1 MNAYNYTGY
10 HPSYGNSYYP
20 SQPVNMPQ
28 YNQYGYG
35 NQYQQIPQQPID
47 EISGKELLA
56 KFKEINNSS
65 DSSTQTSW
73 RAMINKIIA

>member
-10 HPSYGNSYYP
+10 QSSYGNSYYP
-20 SQPVNMPQ
+20 SQPVNIPQ

-47 EISGKELLA
+47 DISGE
-56 KFKEINNSS
+56 
-65 DSSTQTSW
+65 
-73 RAMINKIIA
+73 